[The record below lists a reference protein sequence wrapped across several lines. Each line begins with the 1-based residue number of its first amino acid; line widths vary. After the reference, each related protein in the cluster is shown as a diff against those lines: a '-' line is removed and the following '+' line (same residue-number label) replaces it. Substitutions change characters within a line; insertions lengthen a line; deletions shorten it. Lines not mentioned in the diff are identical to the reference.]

1 MSSIS
6 VCSFADPAT
15 EDHGDP
21 VALSDRSIGIKQPL
35 PKVVQCRA
43 AMKDQVIAELDL
55 REEQP
60 MLAARFL
67 SLFRSEEG
75 GEPRQPPTAPT
86 VFDGASSGH

>member
-1 MSSIS
+1 MML
-6 VCSFADPAT
+6 ADPAT
-15 EDHGDP
+15 EDHGDL

-43 AMKDQVIAELDL
+43 AMKDQVVAELDL

-75 GEPRQPPTAPT
+75 GEPRQSPTAPT